1 MLLSFLLLLPS
12 FFLASMQQHGFLA
25 ILAASGLLRAFTDI
39 VCMVFSALEEFLMLR
54 YMVIL
59 YLFNF
64 VDFFFEL
71 QQFLFVF

>member
-1 MLLSFLLLLPS
+1 
-12 FFLASMQQHGFLA
+12 MQQHGFLA

>member
-1 MLLSFLLLLPS
+1 
-12 FFLASMQQHGFLA
+12 MQQHGFLA

-39 VCMVFSALEEFLMLR
+39 VCMVFCALEEFLILR

-64 VDFFFEL
+64 VDFFLNFSS
-71 QQFLFVF
+71 FYLFFKVLGSSTGSASAVCM